1 LSSDTYPSTHVP
13 DDRHTGEQSSSA
25 DLVAD
30 ESGPLVSE
38 HGATSIADIVVEKIA
53 GVAAREVPGVH
64 KLGGGAARM
73 IGNLKDR
80 LPGQKASLSQGV
92 TVEVGKKQAAVDL
105 VVVAEYG
112 VSIVEVADTVR
123 ANVSSA
129 IQDMT
134 GLEVTEVNIA
144 VDDIHLP
151 DEDDDDDDDDDGES
165 RVQ

>member
-1 LSSDTYPSTHVP
+1 LSSDSYPSTHVSG
-13 DDRHTGEQSSSA
+13 DRHTGEQSSGT
-25 DLVAD
+25 DLVAGD
-30 ESGPLVSE
+30 GGPLVSE
-38 HGATSIADIVVEKIA
+38 HGATSIADVVVEKIA
-53 GVAAREVPGVH
+53 GMAAREVPGIH
-64 KLGGGAARM
+64 KLGGGAARA

-92 TVEVGKKQAAVDL
+92 TVEVGKKQAAIDL

-151 DEDDDDDDDDDGES
+151 DEDDDDDDDAES

>member
-1 LSSDTYPSTHVP
+1 LSSETDPSTHGST
-13 DDRHTGEQSSSA
+13 DRPAGEQSA
-25 DLVAD
+25 GTDLVTSD
-30 ESGPLVSE
+30 GGPLVSE

-53 GVAAREVPGVH
+53 GMAAREVPGIH
-64 KLGGGAARM
+64 KLGGGAARA
-73 IGNLKDR
+73 IGNLKER
-80 LPGQKASLSQGV
+80 LPGQKTSIRQGV
-92 TVEVGKKQAAVDL
+92 TVEVGKAQAAIDL

-151 DEDDDDDDDDDGES
+151 DEDDDDDDDDGES